1 MGPQRLEGSF
11 DIKTLLDCGIPL
23 TSGSDGPGYWPTD
36 PLRDMGTSVSR
47 RIWSGDTVG
56 AKQAISATDA
66 LRMFTINAA
75 YNGFD
80 ERIKGSIEPGKLAD
94 LAVLAQDPLAIAP
107 ERIADIPVEMTIVDG
122 RIAFVHDGAQGLRQ

>member
-1 MGPQRLEGSF
+1 MGPKRLEGSF
-11 DIKTLLDCGIPL
+11 DVKTLLEAGIPI

-47 RIWSGDTVG
+47 QTWSGATIG
-56 AKQAISATDA
+56 ADRAVSPVEA

-107 ERIADIPVEMTIVDG
+107 ERIKDIPVDMTIVDG
-122 RIAFVHDGAQGLRQ
+122 RVAFVHEGAQGL